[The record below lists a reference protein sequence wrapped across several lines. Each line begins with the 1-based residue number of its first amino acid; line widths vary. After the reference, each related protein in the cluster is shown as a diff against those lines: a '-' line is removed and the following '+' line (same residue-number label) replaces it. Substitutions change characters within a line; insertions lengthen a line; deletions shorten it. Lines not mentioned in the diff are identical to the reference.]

1 MSWWHDFHFLRPWW
15 LLGLIIPCLIYVF
28 SYRRAAT
35 RSAWYK
41 VCDENLLNFLLVKND
56 GEKNSASSAAAALA
70 ALFLVFALA
79 GPSWIKKE
87 NPALSVENPV
97 MILLNMSGGMWNKDV
112 SPSRIER
119 AKYVIKDLT
128 KELKNTESGLIVY
141 SKEPFMITPLSE
153 DFSIIDN
160 MMPALLPN
168 IMPQDGDRL
177 DRAIDLAVE
186 RMTGAGLQNGSIIV
200 ISSDVGERFDA
211 ALSSAAAAYDK
222 GFGVNV
228 INVSS
233 KIGDKLKMVADK
245 GNGLYLNYN
254 QNMENLVDKIND
266 ITAKEIKQSQNM
278 QTVWEDGGW
287 YLLWIP
293 ALFIL
298 FFFRRGFLAAL
309 FICFA
314 LTSTAQADWFLND
327 NQSALRKFKRQEYAE
342 AAKQFKDFQWKA
354 AAEYKNGD
362 YSSAYENFSKKDDA
376 VSLYNQGNALAK
388 GGKIAEA
395 IKKYEE
401 ALQKQPDFEDA
412 EFNLEY
418 LKKQQ
423 QQQNQQ
429 QQNKNNKKQNES
441 QKQQNKSQSQSEN
454 NQNKPEND
462 KQSESN
468 AENERQNNK
477 QDAENSQ
484 SQKGSEQSQDADKQA
499 SQQQNEQR
507 GKNDETQNQQNE
519 MSAENAAQQQSS
531 ENRQNQADSKNIAS
545 EPENNKANDASMPDE
560 QNIDETQFKSAEN
573 GEEEQQGMSVG
584 TDDEKSAEE
593 QEKIR
598 ARMQKFRQIPEDK
611 GGLLRAMIYKEYA
624 KKRYND
630 SK

>member
-28 SYRRAAT
+28 SYRRAAA

-56 GEKNSASSAAAALA
+56 GEKNSASSATAALA

-254 QNMENLVDKIND
+254 QNMEKLVNKIND

-314 LTSTAQADWFLND
+314 LTSTAQADWFLTD

>member
-28 SYRRAAT
+28 SYRRAAA

-56 GEKNSASSAAAALA
+56 GAKNSTSSAAAALA

-97 MILLNMSGGMWNKDV
+97 MILLNMSGDMWNKDV

-395 IKKYEE
+395 IKKYEK

-454 NQNKPEND
+454 SQNKPEND

-477 QDAENSQ
+477 QGAENSQ

-499 SQQQNEQR
+499 SQQQNEQH
-507 GKNDETQNQQNE
+507 GKNDEAQKQQNE

-545 EPENNKANDASMPDE
+545 EPENNKANDAPMSDG
-560 QNIDETQFKSAEN
+560 QNIDETRFKSAEN

>member
-28 SYRRAAT
+28 SYRRVAT

-56 GEKNSASSAAAALA
+56 GAKNSASSAAAALA

-97 MILLNMSGGMWNKDV
+97 MILLNMSGDMWNKDV

-454 NQNKPEND
+454 SQNKPEND

-477 QDAENSQ
+477 QGAENSQ

-507 GKNDETQNQQNE
+507 GKNDEAQKQQNE

-531 ENRQNQADSKNIAS
+531 ENRQNQTDSKNIAS
-545 EPENNKANDASMPDE
+545 EPENNKANDAPMPDE
-560 QNIDETQFKSAEN
+560 QNIDETRFKSAEN